1 MKFKIDLK
9 LFNRKAWYI
18 QFLMQLSDV
27 FRHFH
32 QFEVAKAAEGDN
44 LRNIQ
49 NSFGLNLNILGLL
62 RFKNPGLLPVVPQYR
77 PNFRITFGTFDNKVV
92 HKYVCSWNKNVSF
105 YSFVHDPPKNYLC
118 IKFINL
124 TKWNV

>member
-18 QFLMQLSDV
+18 QFLMQVSDV

-44 LRNIQ
+44 LWNIQ
-49 NSFGLNLNILGLL
+49 N
-62 RFKNPGLLPVVPQYR
+62 V
-77 PNFRITFGTFDNKVV
+77 
-92 HKYVCSWNKNVSF
+92 
-105 YSFVHDPPKNYLC
+105 
-118 IKFINL
+118 
-124 TKWNV
+124 

>member
-32 QFEVAKAAEGDN
+32 QFKVAKAAEGDN
-44 LRNIQ
+44 LQNIQ
-49 NSFGLNLNILGLL
+49 NHFWLNLNFLGLL

-77 PNFRITFGTFDNKVV
+77 PYFK
-92 HKYVCSWNKNVSF
+92 
-105 YSFVHDPPKNYLC
+105 
-118 IKFINL
+118 
-124 TKWNV
+124 